1 MTWKMRKGA
10 AFAAR
15 DTASRSAPGPL
26 IVMFLLIT
34 SSPLV
39 RLIAPVTANVIVSPS
54 FEPASAWRNEP
65 GPLSLVL
72 VTGMMAAPAGTVPQQ
87 RSIATI
93 AASLRLGLSPTFIQI
108 QLTTNEH

>member
-15 DTASRSAPGPL
+15 DTASTSAPGPL

-54 FEPASAWRNEP
+54 FTSASACRNEP
-65 GPLSLVL
+65 GPLSLVF
-72 VTGMMAAPAGTVPQQ
+72 VTTMVSACAG
-87 RSIATI
+87 IATAKSNVTAV
-93 AASLRLGLSPTFIQI
+93 AADLTLNVILIFIQLL
-108 QLTTNEH
+108 LTTKEQ

>member
-15 DTASRSAPGPL
+15 DTARRFAPGPL
-26 IVMFLLIT
+26 MVMFLLIT

-54 FEPASAWRNEP
+54 LAVARAWRNEP
-65 GPLSLVL
+65 GPLSFVF
-72 VTGMMAAPAGTVPQQ
+72 VTVVVSAEADTAAAQ
-87 RSIATI
+87 RSAKHIRAGKFKRTD
-93 AASLRLGLSPTFIQI
+93 
-108 QLTTNEH
+108 